1 MKCPGSFQSRITK
14 NQKHA
19 GMQPARGERENN
31 VRVITIKV
39 NEYGEYQ
46 AYYPVAGIELPIGT
60 PFPVR
65 KITPA
70 KEFWNLSGY
79 QVKVE
84 SVKACQ
90 N

>member
-1 MKCPGSFQSRITK
+1 
-14 NQKHA
+14 
-19 GMQPARGERENN
+19 MQPVRGEKENN

-46 AYYPVAGIELPIGT
+46 AYYPVGGIEVPIGT

-65 KITPA
+65 KISPA
-70 KEFWNLSGY
+70 REFWSLSGY
-79 QVKVE
+79 KVKVE
-84 SVKACQ
+84 SAKLVL